1 MNALYR
7 PGPMQWIDDFI
18 SRKHGRRQTEYLH
31 PKTKNALQNTYGVL
45 VYQEQVMQIAK
56 DLCGF
61 TGGQADTLRKG
72 VAKKKPEVLAALKK
86 DFIEGA
92 LKNSDITRAKMEEFW
107 NSLEAFAAYCFPK
120 AHAACYATIAYWTAY
135 LKAHYPTAFMAALM
149 TSDYDDTDRLTIE
162 ITECKKMGIEV
173 SPPDINQSFHE
184 FAAIPNENKIRFGMD
199 AIKNVGHNAVEEI
212 LRAREEAGGEF
223 KSIEDFCSHVNV
235 HIANRKSLESLI
247 KSGAFDGF
255 DERSR
260 LVNNVD
266 NILSYASKLQKE
278 RDSGQVDLFGEPG
291 TSVSTT
297 LSLAW
302 NDSLPVIP
310 LNEQL
315 IWERELLGL
324 YLSHHP
330 LKEYE
335 VYLIE
340 NAHPIA
346 EVKPHME
353 GTSIKIGGSIS
364 DIREITTKNGAK
376 MAFVKLADMA
386 GEIELVVFPK
396 VYQDAQILLQRDYVV
411 IAKGKLGSGRGQGR
425 GDDSEVK
432 LLADK
437 IELISLEKVNNY
449 KVKGQPYNSEKRSQ
463 KTIASRA
470 RVNNITSSVKQRLYI
485 RLENS
490 DDQPLLITL
499 KEKLDGYKGE
509 TEVVLVTGPAYEKQI
524 IKLPQMVDVNEE
536 SLRDLASIFGALN
549 VVVR

>member
-1 MNALYR
+1 
-7 PGPMQWIDDFI
+7 
-18 SRKHGRRQTEYLH
+18 
-31 PKTKNALQNTYGVL
+31 
-45 VYQEQVMQIAK
+45 
-56 DLCGF
+56 
-61 TGGQADTLRKG
+61 
-72 VAKKKPEVLAALKK
+72 
-86 DFIEGA
+86 
-92 LKNSDITRAKMEEFW
+92 
-107 NSLEAFAAYCFPK
+107 
-120 AHAACYATIAYWTAY
+120 
-135 LKAHYPTAFMAALM
+135 
-149 TSDYDDTDRLTIE
+149 
-162 ITECKKMGIEV
+162 
-173 SPPDINQSFHE
+173 
-184 FAAIPNENKIRFGMD
+184 
-199 AIKNVGHNAVEEI
+199 
-212 LRAREEAGGEF
+212 
-223 KSIEDFCSHVNV
+223 
-235 HIANRKSLESLI
+235 
-247 KSGAFDGF
+247 
-255 DERSR
+255 
-260 LVNNVD
+260 
-266 NILSYASKLQKE
+266 
-278 RDSGQVDLFGEPG
+278 
-291 TSVSTT
+291 
-297 LSLAW
+297 
-302 NDSLPVIP
+302 
-310 LNEQL
+310 
-315 IWERELLGL
+315 
-324 YLSHHP
+324 
-330 LKEYE
+330 
-335 VYLIE
+335 
-340 NAHPIA
+340 
-346 EVKPHME
+346 ME

-509 TEVVLVTGPAYEKQI
+509 TEVVLVTGPTYEKQI